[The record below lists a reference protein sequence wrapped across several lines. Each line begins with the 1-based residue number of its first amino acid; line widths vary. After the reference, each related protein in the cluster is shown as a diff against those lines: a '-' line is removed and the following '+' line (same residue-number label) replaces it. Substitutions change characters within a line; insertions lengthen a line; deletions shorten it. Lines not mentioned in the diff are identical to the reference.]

1 MPPISDILA
10 LLLDERDRLD
20 KAIEV
25 LRGTN
30 GSGTGA
36 SHTGKVTQ
44 SWSAAKRK
52 AASERMR
59 RYWAAKRKKSGV
71 TVAKKS

>member
-1 MPPISDILA
+1 MSTKEILT
-10 LLLDERDRLD
+10 LLESERDRLN

-25 LRGTN
+25 LRGSAKPHN
-30 GSGTGA
+30 STGV
-36 SHTGKVTQ
+36 SHTPKVTQ

-59 RYWAAKRKKSGV
+59 RYWAKRRK
-71 TVAKKS
+71 TVRAKKS